1 MAQLSSLKCVPC
13 EGGMYPLTSH
23 EFEQYLKKV
32 KTWQVIDNKK
42 ISKNF
47 KFKDFSK
54 ALVFVNKIAEI
65 AEKEGHHP
73 DIFIHNYNQVKVT
86 LSTHAIGGLS
96 TNDFV
101 IAFKIDALV

>member
-13 EGGMYPLTSH
+13 EGGMDPLTSH
-23 EFEQYLKKV
+23 EFEKYLKEV
-32 KTWQVIDNKK
+32 KGWRVVDNKK

-47 KFKDFSK
+47 KFNDFSK

-65 AEKEGHHP
+65 AESEGHHP
-73 DIFIHNYNQVKVT
+73 DIFIHNYNQVKIILT
-86 LSTHAIGGLS
+86 THAIGGLS
-96 TNDFV
+96 ANDFV